1 MTEKDNNNI
10 EDIAKN
16 TDLALEQRQKVIES
30 IDGLEPA
37 LEVIAL
43 NTQPKEV
50 QKVKLVAGEEED
62 DTEEIGKSLWKML
75 KGPKGPAGSVKLELP
90 NGETIENEDGVI
102 SVTGIQ
108 GKTGPQ
114 GKEGEMGPQGVQ
126 GNDGYTPQVGVDFY
140 TPEEIQEMIEVISS
154 SIPIPE
160 NGIDGYTPQKGI
172 DYFDG
177 KDGSPDKAEDIK
189 KKLESLPKGKGLDF
203 EKLSNKPELP
213 TLEKIEQVINNRS
226 QSSKTVSLVELD
238 DVDYSGLT
246 KTNGKYVLGSGGSGG
261 ITDGDKGDITVS
273 SSGTV
278 WDINANTV
286 GLTELSATGT
296 PSASTYLRGDNS
308 WATISGGGD
317 VTKVGTPANNQVG
330 VWTGDGTLE
339 GDAALTYDSTTDTLT
354 SVNFAGNLTGNVT
367 GNVSGSSG
375 STTGNAATVTTN
387 ANLTGVVTSTG
398 NATAI
403 ADSALSIAKT
413 SGLQTALDGKQSTIS
428 FGTGVQTA
436 LGVNVGSA
444 GAFVTFNGALGTPS
458 SGTLTNCT
466 FPTLNQNTTGSA
478 ATLTTTRTI
487 WGQNFNGSANIT
499 GTLALGS
506 SSLTLTGSIG
516 ATGARATKVW
526 ATDIESTNMPT
537 VGGTSLSSTFQ
548 PLDSDL
554 TTIAGLTATTNN
566 ILQSSGSAWASR
578 TPTQVT
584 ATLIDFVGDSGS
596 GGSKGLVPA
605 PTSGDSSKFLK
616 GDGTW
621 ASIPGGGDALTSSS
635 LAQFASTTSLQL
647 KGVISDETG
656 SGALVFATS
665 PTLVTPILGTPSSG
679 TLTNCTGLPIS
690 GLTSSTSTALGVGT
704 IELGH
709 ASDTT
714 LSRVS
719 AGVVAIEG
727 VTISTASNTLT
738 LTNKT
743 LTSPTLTTP
752 ILGTPSSGTLTNCT
766 GLPVAGITASTSTAL
781 GVGTVELGHAT
792 DTTISRSSAGV
803 IAVEGVVIPSI
814 SSTNTLTNKRITPRT
829 GTTTSSATPTIN
841 TDNVDF
847 YSLTAQTADITSFT
861 TNLSGTPTDGQ
872 KLWIAIT
879 GTASRTIAWGAS
891 FEASTV
897 ALPTTTVSTDRLDVG
912 FIWTGSIWRCVAVA

>member
-665 PTLVTPILGTPSSG
+665 PTLVTPILGTPTSG

-781 GVGTVELGHAT
+781 GVGSLELGHAT